1 MYFDYSMNFLYI
13 IREINGNMVQISDF
27 VRIFIDNVLWKRY
40 TVYIIDSQ
48 MSSR

>member
-27 VRIFIDNVLWKRY
+27 VRIFIDNVL
-40 TVYIIDSQ
+40 
-48 MSSR
+48 